1 MALAQTR
8 SFAFS
13 VFDESPWYRPLAP
26 LVARFFAHQDFPR
39 AEELTALH
47 RERVAHSDAAPLVF
61 VPAPPKAK
69 KRRRGR
75 TPITLG
81 SLYEGRIVEAHE
93 VPTREADWHD
103 LFNALAFCAFPRSKW
118 ALHARQYRCYAA
130 RISPG
135 MTRLP
140 GARTRE
146 QDALALFD
154 EGGLLVCL
162 SAQQEQALPTD
173 PELVDTALT
182 ALVRTGQATPVP
194 FGHALY
200 EHLALGHAPP
210 LAYAQVLA
218 LDEPIPDLRHT
229 PDLVMLDAIDRALS
243 RVLDDP
249 RHFREPE
256 RSRGLSLSEL
266 LRTNEGDDG
275 GVRA

>member
-1 MALAQTR
+1 
-8 SFAFS
+8 
-13 VFDESPWYRPLAP
+13 
-26 LVARFFAHQDFPR
+26 
-39 AEELTALH
+39 
-47 RERVAHSDAAPLVF
+47 
-61 VPAPPKAK
+61 
-69 KRRRGR
+69 
-75 TPITLG
+75 
-81 SLYEGRIVEAHE
+81 
-93 VPTREADWHD
+93 
-103 LFNALAFCAFPRSKW
+103 
-118 ALHARQYRCYAA
+118 
-130 RISPG
+130 

-162 SAQQEQALPTD
+162 SAAQKEALPTD

-182 ALVRTGQATPVP
+182 TLVRSGEATPVP

-218 LDEPIPDLRHT
+218 LDQRIPDLRHT
-229 PDLVMLDAIDRALS
+229 PDLAMLDAIDRALA

-249 RHFREPE
+249 DQFREPE

-266 LRTNEGDDG
+266 LRTNVGDDRG
-275 GVRA
+275 ALA

>member
-8 SFAFS
+8 AFS
-13 VFDESPWYRPLAP
+13 FEVFGESPWYRSLAP
-26 LVARFFAHQDFPR
+26 LIGRFSRHAAFPTP
-39 AEELTALH
+39 AELTVLH
-47 RERVAHSDAAPLVF
+47 RERAGQSTPALTC
-61 VPAPPKAK
+61 VPAGPKPKK

-75 TPITLG
+75 TPIALS

-93 VPTREADWHD
+93 VPTRPDDWHD

-118 ALHARQYRCYAA
+118 ALHARQYRCYRA
-130 RISPG
+130 RLEPG

-154 EGGLLVCL
+154 EGGLIVCM
-162 SAQQEQALPTD
+162 SERAQATLPDD
-173 PELVDTALT
+173 PDLLEPALT
-182 ALVRTGQATPVP
+182 ALVRAGHAHAVP

-218 LDEPIPDLRHT
+218 FAELPDDPARVHDASALDL
-229 PDLVMLDAIDRALS
+229 LDQALA
-243 RVLDDP
+243 RVLDDA
-249 RHFREPE
+249 HEFREPQ
-256 RSRGLSLSEL
+256 RARGLSLREL
-266 LRTNEGDDG
+266 AAPPPGGD
-275 GVRA
+275 VLA

>member
-8 SFAFS
+8 AFDFA
-13 VFDESPWYRPLAP
+13 VFAESPWYRPLAP
-26 LVARFFAHQDFPR
+26 LIARFSAHTRFP
-39 AEELTALH
+39 APDELSALY
-47 RERVAHSDAAPLVF
+47 RERAAGGD
-61 VPAPPKAK
+61 APPLLFVAAGPKPK

-75 TPITLG
+75 TPIALA

-93 VPTREADWHD
+93 VPTRPDDWHD

-118 ALHARQYRCYAA
+118 ALHARQYRCYAQRLA
-130 RISPG
+130 PG

-162 SAQQEQALPTD
+162 SEPARAALPLD
-173 PELVDTALT
+173 ADLLEPALT
-182 ALVRTGQATPVP
+182 ALVRTGQALAVP

-218 LDEPIPDLRHT
+218 FAELPADPACVHDGSALDVLDL
-229 PDLVMLDAIDRALS
+229 ALA
-243 RVLDDP
+243 RVLDDA
-249 RHFREPE
+249 REFREPQ
-256 RSRGLSLSEL
+256 RARGLSLREL
-266 LRTNEGDDG
+266 AAAHPGSD
-275 GVRA
+275 VRA